1 MDERRKVKRKDFS
14 YYMRLFDSD
23 TQILVGHL
31 ADISTGGFKI
41 DSREPIDVDKIFR
54 LRMDLFPE
62 VSSKPYMIFTARSR
76 WCQVHPL
83 DPTLYHIGFQIV
95 SIQPGDYE
103 ILNRLVQ
110 NYASDKRSS
119 GFGTGW

>member
-1 MDERRKVKRKDFS
+1 MDDRRKVKRKDFS

-23 TQILVGHL
+23 TQNLVGHL

-41 DSREPIDVDKIFR
+41 DSRDPITVDKVFR

-62 VSSKPYMIFTARSR
+62 VSSKPYMIFSARVR
-76 WCQVHPL
+76 WCQTHPL
-83 DPTLYHIGFQIV
+83 DPTLYHIGFQIIN
-95 SIQPGDYE
+95 IQPGDYE

-110 NYASDKRSS
+110 NYAQDKRSS
-119 GFGTGW
+119 GLGGNW